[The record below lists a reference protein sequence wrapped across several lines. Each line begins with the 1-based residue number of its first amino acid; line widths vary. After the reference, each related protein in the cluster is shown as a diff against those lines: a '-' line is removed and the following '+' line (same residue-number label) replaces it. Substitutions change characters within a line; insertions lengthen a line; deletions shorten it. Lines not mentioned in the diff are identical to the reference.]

1 MSKKDAIQKSIDK
14 IRNNRSQLDTSILV
28 DGVLK
33 GDLQS
38 LSTSITLLESTN
50 PQKRQQGQ
58 EILDKLMPHTGKAK
72 RIGITGVPGV
82 GKSTF
87 IESFGKHLI
96 QGGNKI
102 AVLAVDPSS
111 QVSGGS
117 ILGDKTRMEELSIS
131 DKAFIRPSP
140 AGTTLGGVAARTRE
154 SILLC
159 EAAGFDIILVE
170 TVGVGQSETSVH
182 SMVDFFLLLMLAG
195 AGDDLQ
201 GIKRGIMEMADM
213 IVINKA
219 DGDNVPLAKQARI
232 NYKNALHLFPPR
244 HDNWIPNVQLS
255 SGLNNEGTEDIW
267 KEIER
272 FYSDTTQFID
282 DTRKEQNTYWFKE
295 AVNDLI
301 LHEMMNNSK
310 LKSSLITLE
319 EEVKNG
325 SISAFGAAQ
334 IIMKTIKDA

>member
-1 MSKKDAIQKSIDK
+1 MSKKDAIRKSIDK
-14 IRNNRSQLDTSILV
+14 IRSNRSQLDTSALV
-28 DGVLK
+28 NGVLQ

-50 PQKRQQGQ
+50 PLKRQRGQ
-58 EILDKLMPHTGKAK
+58 EILDKLMPHTGNAK

-96 QGGNKI
+96 NEGNKI

-117 ILGDKTRMEELSIS
+117 ILGDKTRMEELSTS
-131 DKAFIRPSP
+131 KYAFIRPSP

-244 HDNWIPNVQLS
+244 PDNWIPNVELA
-255 SGLNNEGTEDIW
+255 SGLNNEGTDDIW

-272 FYSDTTQFID
+272 FYKDTSTYIE
-282 DTRKEQNTYWFKE
+282 DTRKEQNTFWFKE

-301 LHEMMNNSK
+301 LHEMMNNDHLKSK
-310 LKSSLITLE
+310 LLE
-319 EEVKNG
+319 LELEVKDG
-325 SISAFGAAQ
+325 KISAFGAAS
-334 IIMKTIKDA
+334 IIMKTLKDA

>member
-14 IRNNRSQLDTSILV
+14 IRNNRSQLDTSTLV

-96 QGGNKI
+96 QEGYKI

-244 HDNWIPNVQLS
+244 QDNWIPNVQLA
-255 SGLNNEGTEDIW
+255 SGLNNEGTDDIW

-272 FYSDTTQFID
+272 FYSDTAQFID
-282 DTRKEQNTYWFKE
+282 NTRKEQNTYWFKE

-334 IIMKTIKDA
+334 RIMKTIKDA

>member
-1 MSKKDAIQKSIDK
+1 MSKKDAIQKSINK
-14 IRNNRSQLDTSILV
+14 IRNNRSQLDISTLV

-38 LSTSITLLESTN
+38 LATSITLLESTN

-96 QGGNKI
+96 KEGYKI

-244 HDNWIPNVQLS
+244 KDNWIPNVQLA

-272 FYSDTTQFID
+272 FYSDTAQFID

-319 EEVKNG
+319 AEVKNG
-325 SISAFGAAQ
+325 YISAFGAAQ
-334 IIMKTIKDA
+334 RIMKTIKNV

>member
-1 MSKKDAIQKSIDK
+1 MSKKDAIQKSINK
-14 IRNNRSQLDTSILV
+14 IRNNRSQLDISTLV

-38 LSTSITLLESTN
+38 LATSITLLESTN

-96 QGGNKI
+96 KEGYKI

-244 HDNWIPNVQLS
+244 KDNWIPNVQLA

-272 FYSDTTQFID
+272 FYEDTTEFID
-282 DTRKEQNTYWFKE
+282 DTRKQQNTYWFKE

-325 SISAFGAAQ
+325 SISAFGAALQ
-334 IIMKTIKDA
+334 IMKTIKDA